1 MPHNNQGAGVELEQL
16 ITMRDT
22 LRAARYNGALS
33 IRAGDKWVT
42 YKSDKEMATA
52 LDALERE
59 IAGKTVKR
67 GKKRMLTYAEKG
79 L

>member
-1 MPHNNQGAGVELEQL
+1 MTLEELQN
-16 ITMRDT
+16 MRDT
-22 LRAARYNGALS
+22 LRAARYNGALTV
-33 IRAGDKWVT
+33 RAGDKWVT

-59 IAGKTVKR
+59 IAAKTGKR
-67 GKKRMLTYAEKG
+67 GKKRVLTYAEKG

>member
-1 MPHNNQGAGVELEQL
+1 MTIEELQ
-16 ITMRDT
+16 TMRDT
-22 LRAARYNGALS
+22 LRAARYNGALTV
-33 IRAGDKWVT
+33 RAGDKWVT

-59 IAGKTVKR
+59 IAAKTGKR
-67 GKKRMLTYAEKG
+67 GKKRVLTYAEKG

>member
-1 MPHNNQGAGVELEQL
+1 MEPQEL
-16 ITMRDT
+16 ITLRDT
-22 LRAARYNGALS
+22 LRAARYNGALTV
-33 IRAGDKWVT
+33 RAGDKWVT

-59 IAGKTVKR
+59 LAAIT
-67 GKKRMLTYAEKG
+67 GKKRKKCMLTYAEKG

>member
-1 MPHNNQGAGVELEQL
+1 MEVGEL
-16 ITMRDT
+16 IAMRDT
-22 LRAARYNGALS
+22 LRAARYNGALTV
-33 IRAGDKWVT
+33 RAGDKWIT

-52 LDALERE
+52 LDALDRE
-59 IAGKTVKR
+59 IAARTGKR